1 MAKQLTDREKKKIIA
16 DYAEMGSC
24 NAVAKKH
31 KRSWT
36 TVKQVVESDPDKLLK
51 AMSHDEII
59 GKSTI
64 SQIATAFGVVTD
76 KFMTLRTQ
84 QEVHPLLKD
93 IAEAMKEKH

>member
-1 MAKQLTDREKKKIIA
+1 
-16 DYAEMGSC
+16 
-24 NAVAKKH
+24 
-31 KRSWT
+31 
-36 TVKQVVESDPDKLLK
+36 
-51 AMSHDEII
+51 MSNDEII
-59 GKSTI
+59 GKSNI

>member
-1 MAKQLTDREKKKIIA
+1 MRDVLAWMDARKDTACGVL
-16 DYAEMGSC
+16 
-24 NAVAKKH
+24 
-31 KRSWT
+31 
-36 TVKQVVESDPDKLLK
+36 DKLLT
-51 AMSHDEII
+51 AMSNDEII

-93 IAEAMKEKH
+93 IAEAMKEKP

>member
-1 MAKQLTDREKKKIIA
+1 MDDNQAGGGKRPGYPEKVRTKKGREHA
-16 DYAEMGSC
+16 GRAGVDGRAEGHGIG
-24 NAVAKKH
+24 VL
-31 KRSWT
+31 
-36 TVKQVVESDPDKLLK
+36 DKLLT
-51 AMSHDEII
+51 AMSNDEII

-93 IAEAMKEKH
+93 IAEAMKEKP

>member
-1 MAKQLTDREKKKIIA
+1 MKKC
-16 DYAEMGSC
+16 EQ
-24 NAVAKKH
+24 KKEENMRDVLAWMDAR
-31 KRSWT
+31 KDT
-36 TVKQVVESDPDKLLK
+36 ACCVLDKLLT
-51 AMSHDEII
+51 AMSNDEII
-59 GKSTI
+59 GKSNI